1 MLTFAHHEQS
11 IPLWSMQKGGY
22 MKYSG
27 FLFGALLSA
36 HAFAD
41 TSPPAVPHSPV
52 IPLNQNL
59 AVVDYFGDDRQAG
72 CGLRITGETKDDL
85 WLNVLITVFMKGTG
99 ATFGVIKVVAR
110 KVNVKDDV
118 PLLQDGKITY
128 ANIGK
133 IRKAWIKP
141 DSVKEPLIYKNGELS
156 HNDAYMVSADFA
168 STMDLLVAISQE
180 SFKVGLN
187 RNEDG
192 PDDVFQFDKRLDQS
206 EADRLFSCMN
216 NLRVAIEGNKRKE
229 SF

>member
-1 MLTFAHHEQS
+1 
-11 IPLWSMQKGGY
+11 

-41 TSPPAVPHSPV
+41 TSPPVVPHPPI

-59 AVVDYFGDDRQAG
+59 AVVDYFGDGRQTG
-72 CGLRITGETKDDL
+72 CGLRITGEVKDDL

-110 KVNVKDDV
+110 KVNVKEGV

-141 DSVKEPLIYKNGELS
+141 DSGKEPLIYKNGESS
-156 HNDAYMVSADFA
+156 HNDVYMVSAEFA

-192 PDDVFQFDKRLDQS
+192 PDDVFQFDKRLDQNEVGKLS
-206 EADRLFSCMN
+206 ACMN
-216 NLRVAIEGNKRKE
+216 NLRMAIEKNKRKE
-229 SF
+229 NF

>member
-1 MLTFAHHEQS
+1 
-11 IPLWSMQKGGY
+11 

-41 TSPPAVPHSPV
+41 TSPPVVPHSPV

-59 AVVDYFGDDRQAG
+59 AVVDYFGDGRQTG
-72 CGLRITGETKDDL
+72 CGLRATGETKDDL
-85 WLNVLITVFMKGTG
+85 WLNVLVTVFMKGTG

-110 KVNVKDDV
+110 KVNVKDGV
-118 PLLQDGKITY
+118 PQLQDGKITY

-141 DSVKEPLIYKNGELS
+141 DSGKEPLIYKNGESS
-156 HNDAYMVSADFA
+156 HSDAYMVSAEFA
-168 STMDLLVAISQE
+168 STVDLLVAISQE
-180 SFKVGLN
+180 GFRVGIN

-206 EADRLFSCMN
+206 EADKLSVCMK
-216 NLRVAIEGNKRKE
+216 NLRTAMEENKDKQN
-229 SF
+229 F